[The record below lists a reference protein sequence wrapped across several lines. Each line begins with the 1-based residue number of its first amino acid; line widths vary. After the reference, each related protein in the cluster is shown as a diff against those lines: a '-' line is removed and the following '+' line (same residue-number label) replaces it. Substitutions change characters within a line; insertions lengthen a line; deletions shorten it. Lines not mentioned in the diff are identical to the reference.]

1 MTASFKVAEP
11 PWPSQF
17 NASFPI
23 KRPTHFFGKVK
34 KKKPRITCKEAST
47 LIYKHTILSY

>member
-23 KRPTHFFGKVK
+23 TRPTHFFGKVK
-34 KKKPRITCKEAST
+34 KKKIPESLVKKQV
-47 LIYKHTILSY
+47 L

>member
-11 PWPSQF
+11 PQPSQS

-23 KRPTHFFGKVK
+23 TRPTHFFGKVK
-34 KKKPRITCKEAST
+34 KESLVKKQV
-47 LIYKHTILSY
+47 L